1 VGFSIPSANRYVG
14 KRITSAVSGTL
25 GASPF
30 RCGFNSGRAVSAAKT
45 TTVLCFQIRE
55 GGTQTRRDRILR
67 SGRGTGNRSRSF
79 PSPLLRR
86 GKVKIV
92 EVISLQSCGAYAASE
107 HWRRTRE
114 EIHNA
119 VRACCWPPGSDKFTI
134 FPESG
139 KKRGEGNGVLPIK
152 REFINELRRRNWI
165 IEAKAKNELDARL
178 GDFDALLPGP
188 EEPIAVEWETGNISS
203 SHRSM
208 NKLMMLVS
216 SEILSAGVLAVPSRM
231 LYEYL
236 TDRIG
241 NIRELEPYFPFWKKM
256 PCKSGVLEVVVFEH
270 DATSREVP
278 RIPKGTDGRSL
289 G

>member
-1 VGFSIPSANRYVG
+1 
-14 KRITSAVSGTL
+14 
-25 GASPF
+25 
-30 RCGFNSGRAVSAAKT
+30 
-45 TTVLCFQIRE
+45 
-55 GGTQTRRDRILR
+55 
-67 SGRGTGNRSRSF
+67 
-79 PSPLLRR
+79 
-86 GKVKIV
+86 
-92 EVISLQSCGAYAASE
+92 
-107 HWRRTRE
+107 
-114 EIHNA
+114 
-119 VRACCWPPGSDKFTI
+119 
-134 FPESG
+134 
-139 KKRGEGNGVLPIK
+139 
-152 REFINELRRRNWI
+152 
-165 IEAKAKNELDARL
+165 
-178 GDFDALLPGP
+178 
-188 EEPIAVEWETGNISS
+188 
-203 SHRSM
+203 M